1 MEDASILNDIK
12 KAIPITVEDT
22 SFDDILIFHT
32 NHALALIIEKGY
44 GPVEGFT
51 INGAETKWSEFT
63 DRNDAL
69 PFIKNYL
76 LIMHKYK
83 YKNSEIAAIGDQL
96 MTDIYGAN
104 NIKIISILV
113 DQISEVEERKTKFN
127 RFLEKIILGYFKAK
141 GLFNK
146 GNYYE

>member
-1 MEDASILNDIK
+1 MIHVHGKNQQEGDKMEDTSILNDIK

-69 PFIKNYL
+69 PFIKNYCGFKVKL
-76 LIMHKYK
+76 LFDPPL
-83 YKNSEIAAIGDQL
+83 SAAVIDSYNKCL
-96 MTDIYGAN
+96 
-104 NIKIISILV
+104 
-113 DQISEVEERKTKFN
+113 
-127 RFLEKIILGYFKAK
+127 LETENMLSLK
-141 GLFNK
+141 
-146 GNYYE
+146 E